1 MTNSL
6 KKRILDGKTVTA
18 CWIDSGSP
26 EVADIIV
33 NAGWDVVVIDCEHGA
48 APLEEGLGMIRAV
61 QAAGGEA
68 IVRVPDGSDTTL
80 KRALDRGARSI
91 IVPMVNTVEQARS
104 IASSC
109 LYPPF
114 GGRGYA
120 APIVR
125 ASHYGRWTDYA
136 RTAHDDLFLM
146 VQCEHIDAVPH
157 VAEIGAIDGI
167 DMVFVGPN
175 DLAGSMGLLEQ
186 LEHADLLKAKEQVE
200 AAARTSGVK
209 LATILGG
216 GRNYTQLRDAG
227 YSLIVGPA
235 DVGMIFAAACKA
247 REEMMQDLFPSA
259 VETLSEAHSY

>member
-1 MTNSL
+1 MTNAI
-6 KKRILDGKTVTA
+6 KRRILAGETVTA
-18 CWIDSGSP
+18 CWIDTGSP
-26 EVADIIV
+26 EVAEIVV
-33 NAGWDVVVIDCEHGA
+33 NAGWDVVIIDCEHGA
-48 APLEEGLGMIRAV
+48 APLEEGLGLIRAV

-68 IVRVPDGSDTTL
+68 VLRVPDGSDTTL

-91 IVPMVNTVEQARS
+91 IVPMVNTVEHARA
-104 IASSC
+104 IAHSC
-109 LYPPF
+109 LYPPH

-125 ASHYGRWTDYA
+125 ASHYGRWTEYA
-136 RTAHDDLFLM
+136 STAQDDLFLM

-157 VAEIGAIDGI
+157 VAEIGAIEGI

-186 LEHADLLKAKEQVE
+186 LENPELLKVKEQVE
-200 AAARTSGVK
+200 TSARASKVR

-227 YSLIVGPA
+227 YRFIVGPC
-235 DVGMIFAAACKA
+235 DVGLVYTAARKA
-247 REEMMQDLFPSA
+247 RQDMMDDLS
-259 VETLSEAHSY
+259 SEAEVFPHARTY